1 MNKAQ
6 FHLETISETKTE
18 GTYAVYPLP
27 RGFGNTVGNMLR
39 RILLSSLEGAA
50 VTHVKIKGVSHPFT
64 AVKGLKEDVMA
75 FLLNIKR
82 VRFAFTGDETQKLI
96 LKKKGK
102 GIITAADIED
112 STLCKVINT
121 DLYLGELAEDGSIEV
136 EIYVAKG
143 VGYQPSE
150 EKETSEYGMLPLDS
164 VFSPVL
170 NVSISVEGARVGSK
184 TNFDKVILNVLT
196 DGSVTGLAAL
206 KTASA
211 IVVNYFNLIG
221 AGGLP
226 IEKKEVDTHQAQVT
240 QKEQDDRENM
250 MVDELDLPTRVINA
264 LIKHGVETVKQ
275 LTAMQDEDFAKVRG
289 LGKKS
294 VEELKVKL
302 HELKLV

>member
-1 MNKAQ
+1 MEKAQ

-18 GTYAVYPLP
+18 GTYAIYPLP

-39 RILLSSLEGAA
+39 RIMLSSLEGAA

-75 FLLNIKR
+75 FLLNLKR
-82 VRFAFTGDETQKLI
+82 VRFAFSGEDEQKLI

-102 GIITAADIED
+102 GLITAADIED
-112 STLCKVINT
+112 STLCTVINS
-121 DLYLGELAEDGSIEV
+121 DLYLGELADDGAIEV
-136 EIYVAKG
+136 EIHVNKG
-143 VGYQPSE
+143 VGYEPSE
-150 EKETSEYGMLPLDS
+150 EKETQEYGLLPLDS
-164 VFSPVL
+164 IVSPVL
-170 NVSISVEGARVGSK
+170 NVSISVEGARVGRK
-184 TNFDKVILNVLT
+184 TNFDKVNLSIMT
-196 DGSVTGLAAL
+196 DGSITGLEAL
-206 KTASA
+206 KKASS
-211 IVVNYFNLIG
+211 IVVNYFSLIG

>member
-1 MNKAQ
+1 MEKAQ
-6 FHLETISETKTE
+6 FHVETIEETKTE
-18 GTYAVYPLP
+18 GTYAIYPLP
-27 RGFGNTVGNMLR
+27 RGFGNTIGNLLR
-39 RILLSSLEGAA
+39 RILLSSMEGSA
-50 VTHVKIKGVSHPFT
+50 VTYVKIKSVSHPFT
-64 AVKGLKEDVMA
+64 TVKGLKEDVMT
-75 FLLNIKR
+75 FLLNIKK
-82 VRFAFTGDETQKLI
+82 VRFAFSGDQVQKLT

-112 STLCKVINT
+112 STICKVLNT
-121 DLYLGELAEDGSIEV
+121 DLYLGEVAEDGSLEV
-136 EIYVAKG
+136 EIHVNKG
-143 VGYQPSE
+143 VGYEPSE
-150 EKETSEYGMLPLDS
+150 DKETQEYGLLPLDS
-164 VFSPVL
+164 VYTPIL
-170 NVSISVEGARVGSK
+170 NVSIKVEGARVGRK
-184 TNFDKVILNVLT
+184 TNFDKVLLSVKT
-196 DGSVTGLAAL
+196 DGSVSGLNAI

-211 IVVNYFNLIG
+211 IVVNYFSLIG

-226 IEKKEVDTHQAQVT
+226 IEKKEIDAHQAQVT

-264 LIKHGVETVKQ
+264 LIKHGVETVRQ